1 MTNQKVCIPNFAVES
16 REYMLEQFHIIA
28 FTHRNFDV
36 SEVGKLHIQSDS
48 QEARLGALK
57 NEMNLSELMFL
68 STCNRVEFLFCTEE
82 AVSESFLMN
91 FFYNL
96 YPDYENEQIQNFVSL
111 GNVYSGLSAVDHI
124 LQVAS
129 SIDSMIVGE
138 REIITQVRNA
148 FEDSRKMNLTGDF
161 IRLVMRHTVETA
173 KKVYTET
180 NIARRP
186 VSVVALAYHTLRD
199 MNISLDAR
207 ILIIG
212 AGMTNTN
219 MGRFL
224 KKHKFKNFAVFN
236 RTFSKAETLAA
247 DLHGIAYPLE
257 ALKTY
262 EKGFDIIITCTGSEN
277 HVITPE
283 IYEQLLAN
291 ETSRKVVIDIAIPH
305 DLDAKIVAKHNV
317 THISVDVLQKI
328 SDQNLKER
336 SNEIA
341 HVEEILLESIL
352 NFQHIQKV
360 RSVELAM
367 REVPKM
373 VKEIRST
380 AVNEVFKNDLNN
392 LDDESREILEKIIG
406 YMEKKYMSM
415 PMKLAKEIMLK

>member
-1 MTNQKVCIPNFAVES
+1 
-16 REYMLEQFHIIA
+16 MLEHFHIIA

-36 SEVGKLHIQSDS
+36 SEVGKLHIQPDM
-48 QEARLGALK
+48 QESKLTSVKEKMG
-57 NEMNLSELMFL
+57 LSELMFL
-68 STCNRVEFLFCTEE
+68 STCNRVEFLFCTEK
-82 AVSESFLMN
+82 AVSKDFLIE
-91 FFYNL
+91 FFTVLYPQYDTPQISDFAVSGNL
-96 YPDYENEQIQNFVSL
+96 YT
-111 GNVYSGLSAVDHI
+111 GLSAVDHI

-161 IRLVMRHTVETA
+161 IRLMMRHTVETA
-173 KKVYTET
+173 KRVYTET
-180 NIARRP
+180 SIAKKP

-219 MGRFL
+219 MGKFL
-224 KKHKFKNFAVFN
+224 KKHGYKNFAVFN

-247 DLHGIAYPLE
+247 DLHGKAYPLE
-257 ALKTY
+257 ALNSY
-262 EKGFDIIITCTGSEN
+262 DQGFDIIISCTGSEK
-277 HVITPE
+277 HIITPE
-283 IYEQLLAN
+283 IYTQLLQQ

-305 DLDAKIVAKHNV
+305 DLDAEIVANHKV
-317 THISVDVLQKI
+317 THISVDILQKI

-336 SNEIA
+336 SAEIS
-341 HVEEILLESIL
+341 HVEEIILESVL
-352 NFQHIQKV
+352 NFQHLHKV

-367 REVPKM
+367 REVPNM

-380 AVNEVFKNDLNN
+380 AVNEVFKNELLS
-392 LDDESREILEKIIG
+392 LDENSKEVLDKIIG